1 MNIYFGLALPAD
13 SVFDT
18 ELVSKA
24 IFDLQCGIVPD
35 TNRTTEHLIRAH
47 PILPVVLSK
56 LKLFKLSLLCKQVP
70 CNVNVNVNLY
80 SASSQ
85 KNASNALSHLDLDI
99 CSYIVSLPKLKD
111 CITKVISCEDFSGIA
126 ISSAIISKVSEYCF
140 IDKFGEFI
148 NTDNKQFGLKRDGL

>member
-1 MNIYFGLALPAD
+1 VLHHYIMNIYFGLALPAD

-85 KNASNALSHLDLDI
+85 KTPLMRSPIWIWTYALQLH
-99 CSYIVSLPKLKD
+99 
-111 CITKVISCEDFSGIA
+111 
-126 ISSAIISKVSEYCF
+126 CF
-140 IDKFGEFI
+140 VAQIE
-148 NTDNKQFGLKRDGL
+148 GLYH